1 MELQDLIKELR
12 QLNKVAQSELA
23 DMKRRER
30 MAERY
35 EDYERGWADGFEEA
49 TEIFENTVDD
59 LTRLLKQFDIEETMK
74 RSVPVSEKQK
84 PLI

>member
-35 EDYERGWADGFEEA
+35 EA
-49 TEIFENTVDD
+49 
-59 LTRLLKQFDIEETMK
+59 
-74 RSVPVSEKQK
+74 
-84 PLI
+84 